1 MNQRLIELRKEDNLR
16 VMIRDLDTLFSVIES
31 ISRQKTNE
39 KIENLNN
46 IMH

>member
-16 VMIRDLDTLFSVIES
+16 VMIRDLDTPLSVTES